1 MVFLAALTIQP
12 IHSIPKYKQ
21 IQEEFTVEAIENN
34 PNNDI
39 EEIQENTAV
48 IKQLPK
54 LDEMDRFMELLHDAK
69 GLMSRYRCAIMEV
82 ETKFKVLNE
91 ELSLQSDHNPIES
104 IKSRLKAPESIFG
117 KLKRKHLPVTL
128 ESIEGNLFDIAGVRV
143 ICCFIDDI
151 YMLADC
157 LIRQDDVTLIE
168 MKDYIR
174 NPKGNG
180 YRSLHLIISV
190 PIFLQNE
197 KRNVKVEVQLRT
209 IAMEFWATW
218 SIRCVI
224 KRSFLRSFWKR
235 SPRSLVRVQR
245 PVQSLICGCRR
256 SGIPLSF
263 PMKIMSRRIK
273 IIN

>member
-1 MVFLAALTIQP
+1 M
-12 IHSIPKYKQ
+12 SREKQ
-21 IQEEFTVEAIENN
+21 EIKKADVEIREQGTDGMKAPEADARNM
-34 PNNDI
+34 P
-39 EEIQENTAV
+39 
-48 IKQLPK
+48 
-54 LDEMDRFMELLHDAK
+54 ELLQFQHVLLSAK
-69 GLMSRYRCAIMEV
+69 ELMSRYRCAIMEV

-104 IKSRLKAPESIFG
+104 IKTRLKSPESIFG
-117 KLKRKHLPVTL
+117 KLQRKNLPITL
-128 ESIEGNLFDIAGVRV
+128 EAIEGNLFDIAGVRV

-197 KRNVKVEVQLRT
+197 KRNMKVEVQLRT
-209 IAMEFWATW
+209 IAMEFWANLEHQMRYKKDLAPELLEEISAELSACAET
-218 SIRCVI
+218 SAELDLRMQEIRYTI
-224 KRSFLRSFWKR
+224 EL
-235 SPRSLVRVQR
+235 
-245 PVQSLICGCRR
+245 
-256 SGIPLSF
+256 SGDDYEEQPGSEAGKGD
-263 PMKIMSRRIK
+263 MADV
-273 IIN
+273 

>member
-1 MVFLAALTIQP
+1 MEV
-12 IHSIPKYKQ
+12 
-21 IQEEFTVEAIENN
+21 IENN
-34 PNNDI
+34 QNNVI

-48 IKQLPK
+48 IKQMPK

-91 ELSLQSDHNPIES
+91 ELKHN
-104 IKSRLKAPESIFG
+104 IKETLDNK
-117 KLKRKHLPVTL
+117 KKKRLPVTL

-197 KRNVKVEVQLRT
+197 KRNVKVL
-209 IAMEFWATW
+209 
-218 SIRCVI
+218 
-224 KRSFLRSFWKR
+224 
-235 SPRSLVRVQR
+235 
-245 PVQSLICGCRR
+245 SLIH
-256 SGIPLSF
+256 I
-263 PMKIMSRRIK
+263 
-273 IIN
+273 

>member
-1 MVFLAALTIQP
+1 MSKEKEEMQPSYAAAMKSATDVIR
-12 IHSIPKYKQ
+12 
-21 IQEEFTVEAIENN
+21 EEETKEGR
-34 PNNDI
+34 
-39 EEIQENTAV
+39 
-48 IKQLPK
+48 KK
-54 LDEMDRFMELLHDAK
+54 ELEQFQNAMMSGK
-69 GLMSRYRCAIMEV
+69 TLMSRYRCAIMEV

-104 IKSRLKAPESIFG
+104 IKTRLKSPESIFG
-117 KLKRKHLPVTL
+117 KLQRKKLPPTL
-128 ESIEGNLFDIAGVRV
+128 EAIEGNLYDIAGVKV

-197 KRNVKVEVQLRT
+197 KRSMKVEVQLRT
-209 IAMEFWATW
+209 IAMEFWANLEHQMRYKKDLSPELLEEISAELSACAET
-218 SIRCVI
+218 SAELDLRMQEIRYTI
-224 KRSFLRSFWKR
+224 EL
-235 SPRSLVRVQR
+235 
-245 PVQSLICGCRR
+245 
-256 SGIPLSF
+256 SGSEV
-263 PMKIMSRRIK
+263 
-273 IIN
+273 

>member
-1 MVFLAALTIQP
+1 MSKEKETMQPSYAAAMKCATDAI
-12 IHSIPKYKQ
+12 KAEAT
-21 IQEEFTVEAIENN
+21 EEGRAW
-34 PNNDI
+34 
-39 EEIQENTAV
+39 
-48 IKQLPK
+48 
-54 LDEMDRFMELLHDAK
+54 ELHQFQHVMMSGK
-69 GLMSRYRCAIMEV
+69 ELMSRYRCAIMEV

-104 IKSRLKAPESIFG
+104 IKTRLKSPESIFG
-117 KLKRKHLPVTL
+117 KLQRKKLPLTL
-128 ESIEGNLFDIAGVRV
+128 EAIEGNLYDIAGVKV

-197 KRNVKVEVQLRT
+197 KRNMKVEVQLRT
-209 IAMEFWATW
+209 IAMEFWANLEHQMRYKKDL
-218 SIRCVI
+218 SPELLEEISAELGACAEASAELDLRMQEIRYTI
-224 KRSFLRSFWKR
+224 EL
-235 SPRSLVRVQR
+235 
-245 PVQSLICGCRR
+245 
-256 SGIPLSF
+256 SGSEV
-263 PMKIMSRRIK
+263 
-273 IIN
+273 

>member
-1 MVFLAALTIQP
+1 MEV
-12 IHSIPKYKQ
+12 
-21 IQEEFTVEAIENN
+21 IENN
-34 PNNDI
+34 PNNVI

-48 IKQLPK
+48 IKQMPK

-104 IKSRLKAPESIFG
+104 IKSRLKAPESIYG
-117 KLKRKHLPVTL
+117 KLKRKNLPMTL
-128 ESIEGNLFDIAGVRV
+128 DSIEGNLFDIGGVRV

-209 IAMEFWATW
+209 IAMEFWANLEHQMRYKKELSPELLEKISTEL
-218 SIRCVI
+218 SACAETSAELDLRMQEIRYTI
-224 KRSFLRSFWKR
+224 E
-235 SPRSLVRVQR
+235 
-245 PVQSLICGCRR
+245 
-256 SGIPLSF
+256 LSDE
-263 PMKIMSRRIK
+263 
-273 IIN
+273 NNE

>member
-34 PNNDI
+34 PNNVI

-48 IKQLPK
+48 IKQLSK
-54 LDEMDRFMELLHDAK
+54 LDEMDHFMELMHDAK
-69 GLMSRYRCAIMEV
+69 DLMSRYRCAIMEV

-117 KLKRKHLPVTL
+117 KLKRKRLPVTL

-151 YMLADC
+151 YML
-157 LIRQDDVTLIE
+157 
-168 MKDYIR
+168 
-174 NPKGNG
+174 
-180 YRSLHLIISV
+180 RSEGAHV
-190 PIFLQNE
+190 
-197 KRNVKVEVQLRT
+197 
-209 IAMEFWATW
+209 
-218 SIRCVI
+218 
-224 KRSFLRSFWKR
+224 
-235 SPRSLVRVQR
+235 
-245 PVQSLICGCRR
+245 
-256 SGIPLSF
+256 
-263 PMKIMSRRIK
+263 
-273 IIN
+273 

>member
-1 MVFLAALTIQP
+1 MEITEN
-12 IHSIPKYKQ
+12 KQ
-21 IQEEFTVEAIENN
+21 TEM
-34 PNNDI
+34 I
-39 EEIQENTAV
+39 EESEAV
-48 IKQLPK
+48 KSLPK
-54 LDEMDRFMELLHDAK
+54 PKSLDDFLDLLRDAK

-104 IKSRLKAPESIFG
+104 IKSRLKSPESIYG
-117 KLKRKHLPVTL
+117 KLKRKNLPMTL
-128 ESIEGNLFDIAGVRV
+128 DSIEGNLFDIAGVRV

-197 KRNVKVEVQLRT
+197 KRNMKVEVQLRT
-209 IAMEFWATW
+209 IAMEFWANLEHQMRYKKELSPELLDKISTEL
-218 SIRCVI
+218 SECAETSAELDLRMQEIRYTI
-224 KRSFLRSFWKR
+224 E
-235 SPRSLVRVQR
+235 
-245 PVQSLICGCRR
+245 
-256 SGIPLSF
+256 LSDE
-263 PMKIMSRRIK
+263 
-273 IIN
+273 NNE

>member
-1 MVFLAALTIQP
+1 MSKEKEEMQPSYVAAMKSATDVIR
-12 IHSIPKYKQ
+12 
-21 IQEEFTVEAIENN
+21 EEETKEARM
-34 PNNDI
+34 
-39 EEIQENTAV
+39 
-48 IKQLPK
+48 K
-54 LDEMDRFMELLHDAK
+54 ELEQFQSAMMSGK
-69 GLMSRYRCAIMEV
+69 TLMSRYRCAIMEV

-104 IKSRLKAPESIFG
+104 IKTRLKSPESIFG
-117 KLKRKHLPVTL
+117 KLQRKKLPPTL
-128 ESIEGNLFDIAGVRV
+128 EAIEGNLYDIAGVKV

-197 KRNVKVEVQLRT
+197 KRSMKVEVQLRT
-209 IAMEFWATW
+209 IAMEFWANLEHQMRYKKDLSPELLEEISAELSACAET
-218 SIRCVI
+218 SAELDLRMQEIRYTI
-224 KRSFLRSFWKR
+224 EL
-235 SPRSLVRVQR
+235 
-245 PVQSLICGCRR
+245 
-256 SGIPLSF
+256 SGSEV
-263 PMKIMSRRIK
+263 
-273 IIN
+273 

>member
-1 MVFLAALTIQP
+1 M
-12 IHSIPKYKQ
+12 
-21 IQEEFTVEAIENN
+21 EAIENN

-54 LDEMDRFMELLHDAK
+54 LDEMDHFMELLHDAK

-143 ICCFIDDI
+143 YVSSAVLSMISICW
-151 YMLADC
+151 
-157 LIRQDDVTLIE
+157 QTV
-168 MKDYIR
+168 
-174 NPKGNG
+174 
-180 YRSLHLIISV
+180 
-190 PIFLQNE
+190 
-197 KRNVKVEVQLRT
+197 
-209 IAMEFWATW
+209 
-218 SIRCVI
+218 
-224 KRSFLRSFWKR
+224 
-235 SPRSLVRVQR
+235 
-245 PVQSLICGCRR
+245 
-256 SGIPLSF
+256 
-263 PMKIMSRRIK
+263 
-273 IIN
+273 

>member
-1 MVFLAALTIQP
+1 MEKEKKVREALSLERALMERLSQSEIRNWLK
-12 IHSIPKYKQ
+12 KYAMPY
-21 IQEEFTVEAIENN
+21 QE
-34 PNNDI
+34 
-39 EEIQENTAV
+39 
-48 IKQLPK
+48 
-54 LDEMDRFMELLHDAK
+54 
-69 GLMSRYRCAIMEV
+69 LMSCYRCALMEV

-117 KLKRKHLPVTL
+117 KLKRKRLPVTL

-209 IAMEFWATW
+209 IAMEFWANLEHQMRYKKELSPELLEKISTELGACAET
-218 SIRCVI
+218 SAELDLRMQEIRYTI
-224 KRSFLRSFWKR
+224 E
-235 SPRSLVRVQR
+235 
-245 PVQSLICGCRR
+245 
-256 SGIPLSF
+256 LSDE
-263 PMKIMSRRIK
+263 
-273 IIN
+273 NNE

>member
-34 PNNDI
+34 PNNVI

-54 LDEMDRFMELLHDAK
+54 LDEMDHFMELLHDAK
-69 GLMSRYRCAIMEV
+69 GLMSRYRCAIMEE

-117 KLKRKHLPVTL
+117 KLKRKRLPVTL

-209 IAMEFWATW
+209 IAMEFWANLEHQMRYKKDLSPELLEKISTELGACAET
-218 SIRCVI
+218 SAELDLRMQEIRYTI
-224 KRSFLRSFWKR
+224 E
-235 SPRSLVRVQR
+235 
-245 PVQSLICGCRR
+245 
-256 SGIPLSF
+256 LSDE
-263 PMKIMSRRIK
+263 
-273 IIN
+273 NNE